1 MNTKLNSSRSS
12 VRLAVSGVVAALGCA
27 AVPAQAAVNLSLF
40 ENATTP
46 HSVNVTPGGTFSVT
60 LNLVS
65 TAEQLTGVDYY
76 FNISGAASGKFR
88 LTGRDITG
96 SPFSDLLK
104 VNTGDNGS
112 NGGVLDS
119 NFSLLTPLNSLD
131 LGAAIGN
138 VSSALPPNTGANP
151 ASYLL
156 AKYTFALASD
166 IPVGT
171 YTLST
176 YYFAGTEVEG
186 TAKWITCRRWRC
198 NIEAPYEGHTS
209 SLDTVGTAMIL
220 RSLTSSWNRPPS
232 IVTWWMRGFST
243 AITFNAC
250 TTSGQLWQV
259 SDM

>member
-1 MNTKLNSSRSS
+1 MKVGRSTMNTKLNSSRSS

-88 LTGRDITG
+88 LAGRDITG

-176 YYFAGTEVEG
+176 YYFAGSGVATQ
-186 TAKWITCRRWRC
+186 APLF
-198 NIEAPYEGHTS
+198 IEQAFS
-209 SLDTVGTAMIL
+209 QQASFSV
-220 RSLTSSWNRPPS
+220 
-232 IVTWWMRGFST
+232 IVTPV
-243 AITFNAC
+243 
-250 TTSGQLWQV
+250 V
-259 SDM
+259 SAPEPTGAMAMLGLGGMVLRRRRR